1 MASSFSML
9 QIINAALVAQGQY
22 PIDTNDGSD
31 EWELLSRNW
40 PLIVEAELEDG
51 AYQFSKQQFS
61 LLTRIDGKFG
71 YDDGYTLPLTI
82 LHVRE
87 LWTEDT
93 AGVRDYIDWTQ
104 DGAAV
109 YVDHDS
115 GVFVEGV
122 IVAQEDLWSAN
133 FSRGVQMK
141 LEALIL
147 RALKEEET
155 SAARMEMQ
163 AEVHFERARTISSK
177 SRSATSPFMRGQ
189 IATARFRRG

>member
-1 MASSFSML
+1 MASQFSML
-9 QIINAALVAQGQY
+9 QIINAALIAQGQY
-22 PIDTNDGSD
+22 VVDTNDGSD
-31 EWELLSRNW
+31 EWDLLSRNW

-51 AYQFSKQQFS
+51 AYQFTRQQFQ
-61 LLTRIDGKFG
+61 LNTRIAGQFG
-71 YDDGYTLPLTI
+71 FDDGYALPLTV
-82 LHVRE
+82 LHVRS
-87 LWTEDT
+87 LWTEGTDGIRT
-93 AGVRDYIDWTQ
+93 FIDWTQ

-109 YVDHDS
+109 YVDNDT
-115 GVFVEGV
+115 GVFIDAV
-122 IVAQEDLWSAN
+122 IVATDDLWSAN
-133 FSRGVQMK
+133 FARGVQLK

-163 AEVHFERARTISSK
+163 AEVHFERARAISSK

>member
-1 MASSFSML
+1 ML

-122 IVAQEDLWSAN
+122 IVA
-133 FSRGVQMK
+133 
-141 LEALIL
+141 
-147 RALKEEET
+147 
-155 SAARMEMQ
+155 
-163 AEVHFERARTISSK
+163 
-177 SRSATSPFMRGQ
+177 
-189 IATARFRRG
+189 

>member
-1 MASSFSML
+1 M
-9 QIINAALVAQGQY
+9 
-22 PIDTNDGSD
+22 
-31 EWELLSRNW
+31 
-40 PLIVEAELEDG
+40 
-51 AYQFSKQQFS
+51 
-61 LLTRIDGKFG
+61 
-71 YDDGYTLPLTI
+71 
-82 LHVRE
+82 
-87 LWTEDT
+87 
-93 AGVRDYIDWTQ
+93 
-104 DGAAV
+104 
-109 YVDHDS
+109 
-115 GVFVEGV
+115 

-163 AEVHFERARTISSK
+163 AEVHFERARAISSK